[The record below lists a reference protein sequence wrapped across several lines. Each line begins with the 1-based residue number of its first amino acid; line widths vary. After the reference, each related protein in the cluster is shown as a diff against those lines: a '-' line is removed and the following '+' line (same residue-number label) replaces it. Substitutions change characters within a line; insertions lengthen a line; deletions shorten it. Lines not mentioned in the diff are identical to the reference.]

1 MEHRRTTAALTTS
14 PHGLANDVSINTH
27 TPSTHTHTS
36 YHRTP
41 FTTIHLLHHNLP
53 AQPAPPPDPPHDRLS
68 PRPPPVSSPP
78 PMHGCSKTVSSVRCF
93 VIGFLL
99 AAHLPSSR
107 ARTPAHPPRAGG
119 ADLRSSR
126 ASSDTLL
133 ATACSRTC
141 RATIPTLR
149 LHIIKDTARPQFT
162 VAPGTHPLNYT
173 LHSYTTTCTPHT
185 HDARLDD
192 ATRLRAD
199 IHAQRNDAAKT
210 AKVASACRGGEGEGE
225 RQGSGETLVLGGE
238 GYGGGA
244 MTAAAPRGWS
254 SYLKDEP
261 PAHE

>member
-14 PHGLANDVSINTH
+14 PHGLANDVSITTH

-53 AQPAPPPDPPHDRLS
+53 AQPTAPPPDPPHDRLS

-78 PMHGCSKTVSSVRCF
+78 PLHGCSKTVSSVRCF

-107 ARTPAHPPRAGG
+107 AHPGAPRGAPRAGG
-119 ADLRSSR
+119 GDLRARR

-133 ATACSRTC
+133 ATACSWTC

-149 LHIIKDTARPQFT
+149 LHIVKDTARRQFT
-162 VAPGTHPLNYT
+162 VAPGTHPQ
-173 LHSYTTTCTPHT
+173 LHSTQLNHHVHAAHT
-185 HDARLDD
+185 RREARRRD
-192 ATRLRAD
+192 ATACRYPCA
-199 IHAQRNDAAKT
+199 AQRRGKDSKGGVGVPGIAGVARVKVSDRGAAKPWAWV
-210 AKVASACRGGEGEGE
+210 AKDTEVAR
-225 RQGSGETLVLGGE
+225 
-238 GYGGGA
+238 
-244 MTAAAPRGWS
+244 
-254 SYLKDEP
+254 
-261 PAHE
+261 

>member
-14 PHGLANDVSINTH
+14 PHGLANDVSITTH

-53 AQPAPPPDPPHDRLS
+53 AQPTAPPPDPPHDRLS

-107 ARTPAHPPRAGG
+107 AHPGAPRAPRAPRAAAGGGG
-119 ADLRSSR
+119 AISAPAAPRQ
-126 ASSDTLL
+126 TL
-133 ATACSRTC
+133 SC

-149 LHIIKDTARPQFT
+149 LHIVKDTARPQFT
-162 VAPGTHPLNYT
+162 VAPGTHPQ
-173 LHSYTTTCTPHT
+173 LH
-185 HDARLDD
+185 
-192 ATRLRAD
+192 
-199 IHAQRNDAAKT
+199 T
-210 AKVASACRGGEGEGE
+210 AKPPRARRTHTTRG
-225 RQGSGETLVLGGE
+225 
-238 GYGGGA
+238 
-244 MTAAAPRGWS
+244 
-254 SYLKDEP
+254 
-261 PAHE
+261 

>member
-14 PHGLANDVSINTH
+14 PHGLANDVSITTH

-53 AQPAPPPDPPHDRLS
+53 AQPTAPPPDPPHDRLS

-107 ARTPAHPPRAGG
+107 AHPGAPRAAGAPGPARGG
-119 ADLRSSR
+119 GDLCARR

-133 ATACSRTC
+133 ATACSWTC
-141 RATIPTLR
+141 RGMLQAWVGQIVTFFAYSPPSRPLGSLTPTQPGRVTDPTRGCPGPPWEAPQAECWLLR
-149 LHIIKDTARPQFT
+149 REPKP
-162 VAPGTHPLNYT
+162 
-173 LHSYTTTCTPHT
+173 
-185 HDARLDD
+185 
-192 ATRLRAD
+192 
-199 IHAQRNDAAKT
+199 
-210 AKVASACRGGEGEGE
+210 SA
-225 RQGSGETLVLGGE
+225 
-238 GYGGGA
+238 
-244 MTAAAPRGWS
+244 
-254 SYLKDEP
+254 
-261 PAHE
+261 

>member
-14 PHGLANDVSINTH
+14 PHGLANDVSISTH

-99 AAHLPSSR
+99 AAHLPSAR
-107 ARTPAHPPRAGG
+107 ARTPRPAHPPRRAGG
-119 ADLRSSR
+119 ADRSAPAAPRQTPSR
-126 ASSDTLL
+126 H
-133 ATACSRTC
+133 TACSRTC

-162 VAPGTHPLNYT
+162 VAPAGHIHSTTLYT
-173 LHSYTTTCTPHT
+173 
-185 HDARLDD
+185 A
-192 ATRLRAD
+192 
-199 IHAQRNDAAKT
+199 I
-210 AKVASACRGGEGEGE
+210 
-225 RQGSGETLVLGGE
+225 
-238 GYGGGA
+238 
-244 MTAAAPRGWS
+244 
-254 SYLKDEP
+254 P
-261 PAHE
+261 PARARRTHTTRG

>member
-14 PHGLANDVSINTH
+14 PHGLANDVSINKH

-53 AQPAPPPDPPHDRLS
+53 AQPTAPPPDPSHDRLS

-107 ARTPAHPPRAGG
+107 AHPAPRARGAGGGAGG
-119 ADLRSSR
+119 ADLRARR

-149 LHIIKDTARPQFT
+149 LHIIRHCPTTIYCRAWDTSTQ
-162 VAPGTHPLNYT
+162 LYT
-173 LHSYTTTCTPHT
+173 LYTDHVHAAHT
-185 HDARLDD
+185 RREARRRD
-192 ATRLRAD
+192 ATACRYPCA
-199 IHAQRNDAAKT
+199 AQR
-210 AKVASACRGGEGEGE
+210 RGRDSEGGV
-225 RQGSGETLVLGGE
+225 GVPGW
-238 GYGGGA
+238 
-244 MTAAAPRGWS
+244 RG
-254 SYLKDEP
+254 
-261 PAHE
+261 

>member
-27 TPSTHTHTS
+27 TPSTHTHTPHITVLHS
-36 YHRTP
+36 PPSTS
-41 FTTIHLLHHNLP
+41 FTTTYPLSR
-53 AQPAPPPDPPHDRLS
+53 QPPPPDPPHDRLS

-107 ARTPAHPPRAGG
+107 AHTGAPPARGGG
-119 ADLRSSR
+119 ADLRASR
-126 ASSDTLL
+126 ASSDTLSSPRR
-133 ATACSRTC
+133 AGTC

-173 LHSYTTTCTPHT
+173 LHSYTTTRARRTHT
-185 HDARLDD
+185 
-192 ATRLRAD
+192 TR
-199 IHAQRNDAAKT
+199 
-210 AKVASACRGGEGEGE
+210 G
-225 RQGSGETLVLGGE
+225 
-238 GYGGGA
+238 
-244 MTAAAPRGWS
+244 
-254 SYLKDEP
+254 
-261 PAHE
+261 

>member
-14 PHGLANDVSINTH
+14 PHGLANDVSITTH

-53 AQPAPPPDPPHDRLS
+53 AQPQPPHPIPPHDRLS

-78 PMHGCSKTVSSVRCF
+78 PMHGCSKTVSSARCF

-99 AAHLPSSR
+99 AAHLPFPR

-173 LHSYTTTCTPHT
+173 LHSYTTTRARRTHT
-185 HDARLDD
+185 
-192 ATRLRAD
+192 TR
-199 IHAQRNDAAKT
+199 
-210 AKVASACRGGEGEGE
+210 G
-225 RQGSGETLVLGGE
+225 
-238 GYGGGA
+238 
-244 MTAAAPRGWS
+244 
-254 SYLKDEP
+254 
-261 PAHE
+261 